1 MPEILVPDRK
11 AITLDAYDLAV
22 PSQVNRSQWS
32 GSSKVIGLPGA
43 EVWTAKITIDGL
55 ATEESE
61 WPWRAFLLALKG
73 QQNWFRLLMT
83 CQRHIGPMP
92 VVDAGAGDGYTLPL
106 TGMAPSTTILRAG
119 QWMTV
124 PVAAD
129 SYRLVVLTSD
139 LITDAS
145 GKAVA
150 QVEPALRVAPTAGTA
165 VETAEPFMQVRKADG
180 SAGFSYSDAV
190 AGRSLDLEEAL

>member
-1 MPEILVPDRK
+1 MPEITVPESE
-11 AITLDAYDLAV
+11 ALTLDDYTLTV

-32 GSSKVIGLPGA
+32 GSSKIVGLAGA
-43 EVWTAKITIDGL
+43 EMWTAKITIDGL

-61 WPWRAFLLALKG
+61 WPWRAFLMALKG

-92 VVDAGAGDGYTLPL
+92 VVAAGAGDGYTLPL

-124 PVAAD
+124 PVATDA
-129 SYRLVVLTSD
+129 YRLVVLTAD
-139 LITDAS
+139 LITDAAGS
-145 GKAVA
+145 ATA
-150 QVEPALRVAPTAGTA
+150 LFEPALRIPPAAGTV
-165 VETAEPFMQVRKADG
+165 VETARPFMQVRRSDTAT
-180 SAGFSYSDAV
+180 GFSYSDAV

>member
-22 PSQVNRSQWS
+22 PSQVNRSQWG
-32 GSSKVIGLPGA
+32 GSSKVVGLPGA

-73 QQNWFRLLMT
+73 QQNWFRLRMT

-92 VVDAGAGDGYTLPL
+92 VVDTAAGDGYTLPL

-124 PVAAD
+124 PLGQD
-129 SYRLVVLTSD
+129 RYRLVGLTDD
-139 LITDAS
+139 LITDAA
-145 GKAVA
+145 GRAVA
-150 QVEPALRVAPTAGTA
+150 QFSPALRVAPATGA
-165 VETAEPFMQVRKADG
+165 VIETASPFMQVRKADG
-180 SAGFSYSDAV
+180 SAGFSYSDAI

>member
-11 AITLDAYDLAV
+11 AITLDDYSLAV

-32 GSSKVIGLPGA
+32 GTSKVVGLAGA

-55 ATEESE
+55 ATEASE
-61 WPWRAFLLALKG
+61 WPWRAFMLALRG
-73 QQNWFRLLMT
+73 QQNWFRLRMT
-83 CQRHIGPMP
+83 CQGHIGPMP
-92 VVDAGAGDGYTLPL
+92 KVAPGAGDGYTLPL
-106 TGMAPSTTILRAG
+106 TGMAPSTTILKAG

-124 PVAAD
+124 PVAVD
-129 SYRLVVLTSD
+129 SYRLVALTSD

-145 GKAVA
+145 GNAVA
-150 QVEPALRVAPTAGTA
+150 QIEPALRIAPVAGTP
-165 VETAEPFMQVRKADG
+165 VETANPFMQVRKSDS